1 MSIMKIRSL
10 FLTLFCC
17 ICFSV
22 SAQVDS
28 FQQNIIEYLN
38 NNGTES
44 QYNDAYDQM
53 FEVLKGQF
61 VDVPEEVWSEV
72 RKGKDKSVQEVIEFL
87 TFAYRKHFTE
97 VEIVEMATFYKS
109 EAAQKMVTQASDTTQ
124 EDSDKVTAFFN
135 STLGKKIEAKR
146 QDLSV
151 DIAEISS
158 HWSRDLFGE
167 KMSLLVKKGYTTKH

>member
-1 MSIMKIRSL
+1 MSIMKRRSL

-44 QYNDAYDQM
+44 QYNEAYDQM
-53 FEVLKGQF
+53 FVVLNRQF
-61 VDVPEEVWSEV
+61 VDVPEEVWNEIK
-72 RKGKDKSVQEVIEFL
+72 KGKDKSVQDVIEFL

-97 VEIVEMATFYKS
+97 AEIIKMETFYKTETARKLVLGTNDLTNEDNDKIMEFFES
-109 EAAQKMVTQASDTTQ
+109 EI
-124 EDSDKVTAFFN
+124 
-135 STLGKKIEAKR
+135 GKKIEAKR

>member
-1 MSIMKIRSL
+1 MKIQPQ
-10 FLTLFCC
+10 FLTLFCF

-53 FEVLKGQF
+53 FEVLKNQF
-61 VDVPEEVWSEV
+61 VEVPEEIWIEV
-72 RKGKDKSVQEVIEFL
+72 RKGKDKNVQDVIKFL

-97 VEIVEMATFYKS
+97 AEIVEMATFYKTETARKLVLGTNDLTNEDNDKILEFFDS
-109 EAAQKMVTQASDTTQ
+109 EV
-124 EDSDKVTAFFN
+124 
-135 STLGKKIEAKR
+135 GKKIEAKR

-151 DIAEISS
+151 DISEISS